1 MAFLVDI
8 ENDRRYELG
17 TVATIGRDRSSTVV
31 VDDPLVSPRHAEIRR
46 RDDGTYQIVDLG
58 SRRGTFRGDRR
69 VSDALLRDGD
79 ELLVGTVRLRFEVA
93 KEAKAT
99 GAARQLNGQS
109 YLPASEVADTA
120 QLRRDYEKLR
130 AAFELSQALSEAQ
143 GLPGLLGAV
152 LDTAFRVLAAD
163 RGLIMLFDPVT
174 LQPTTQIARHRDGKE
189 AQVAVSTS
197 VLSKIIETRAGVVT
211 ADTGTDQLFNRASS
225 LLAQSIGSAMC
236 VPMIRGQEL
245 IGLIHLDSRSASGI
259 FSDKDLDLFTVIAS
273 QAAVAIDRSLLAEQ
287 VIGAATLERQRL
299 ARLVRDLPDGVLLL
313 DRNRSVSLSNP
324 QADRLLPLLGNVEP
338 GAPLERLGPFAIEDL
353 LERADAAEVTVGGPP
368 RRVLALRAFLST
380 GPEGTGTAVLLR
392 DVTEEREQQARL
404 AQQDR
409 LAIIGQLAGG
419 VAHDFNNLI
428 AVISNFAS
436 FVHDAVR
443 EKEVLSDVEQ
453 IQGAAVRA
461 AELTRHLLAFG
472 RLDPPRTRVVV
483 LDEVIGAGEK
493 LLRRSL
499 RADIDLEMRLSTGR
513 CRIKVDPTKLE
524 QVLLNLAVNARD
536 AMPAGGRVIVETSTL
551 ELTPDEA
558 RPHGITAGQY
568 VSIAVTD
575 EGTGMPPEVAAR
587 VFEPF
592 FTTKEAGKGTGL
604 GLATAHDIVRQAGG
618 AISVR
623 SVEGQGSTFR
633 ILLPVTSELPDEELR
648 NTAIRTRGSETVLVA
663 EDEAPVRAVV
673 RRILADA
680 GYKVLEAANGEEAL
694 ALAQRHSGSIDLL
707 LADLVMPGMG
717 GKELARRLCNGSAAT
732 RVLYLSGYFGP
743 SGDSEPSQDQFL
755 AKPFTRD
762 ELLARVRAQL
772 DATPTL
778 A

>member
-1 MAFLVDI
+1 
-8 ENDRRYELG
+8 
-17 TVATIGRDRSSTVV
+17 
-31 VDDPLVSPRHAEIRR
+31 
-46 RDDGTYQIVDLG
+46 
-58 SRRGTFRGDRR
+58 
-69 VSDALLRDGD
+69 
-79 ELLVGTVRLRFEVA
+79 
-93 KEAKAT
+93 
-99 GAARQLNGQS
+99 
-109 YLPASEVADTA
+109 
-120 QLRRDYEKLR
+120 
-130 AAFELSQALSEAQ
+130 
-143 GLPGLLGAV
+143 
-152 LDTAFRVLAAD
+152 
-163 RGLIMLFDPVT
+163 
-174 LQPTTQIARHRDGKE
+174 
-189 AQVAVSTS
+189 
-197 VLSKIIETRAGVVT
+197 
-211 ADTGTDQLFNRASS
+211 
-225 LLAQSIGSAMC
+225 
-236 VPMIRGQEL
+236 
-245 IGLIHLDSRSASGI
+245 
-259 FSDKDLDLFTVIAS
+259 
-273 QAAVAIDRSLLAEQ
+273 
-287 VIGAATLERQRL
+287 
-299 ARLVRDLPDGVLLL
+299 
-313 DRNRSVSLSNP
+313 
-324 QADRLLPLLGNVEP
+324 
-338 GAPLERLGPFAIEDL
+338 
-353 LERADAAEVTVGGPP
+353 
-368 RRVLALRAFLST
+368 
-380 GPEGTGTAVLLR
+380 
-392 DVTEEREQQARL
+392 
-404 AQQDR
+404 
-409 LAIIGQLAGG
+409 
-419 VAHDFNNLI
+419 DFNNLI

-443 EKEVLSDVEQ
+443 EKEVLSDIEQ

-472 RLDPPRTRVVV
+472 RRDPARTRVVV

-513 CRIKVDPTKLE
+513 CRVKVDPTKLE

-604 GLATAHDIVRQAGG
+604 GLATAHGIVRQAGG

-673 RRILADA
+673 RRILAEA